1 MTQNGKKQ
9 QALEKLVDELM
20 KDQPRRQTVKQLTEE
35 LGMAYSVDPLTQMN
49 TVLQSMN
56 SVYLPPNRRKDLES

>member
-1 MTQNGKKQ
+1 MAQNEKKQ
-9 QALEKLVDELM
+9 LALEKLVDELM
-20 KDQPRRQTVKQLTEE
+20 KDQPHRQTVKQLTQE

-56 SVYLPPNRRKDLES
+56 SVYLQSNRRKDLES